1 MCCSLTFLLFLLSVT
16 AHMFLWIYWCTH
28 MYKCLLSSATVK
40 FKLTLLHT
48 HTHTHFHLY
57 SGMYLNTNDKSF
69 PTFPDP
75 LLSVALLQRERVFE
89 KLMQLLGNSF
99 SSVMGDCSEIEALGS
114 GASCGSSPWPLSS
127 GTNCLHCQCLFL
139 NVQAT
144 LRTPGAPMLCVFLLF
159 LELSVKLAASYLTTA
174 KLKMGFKSLVSRE
187 NTAHPHI
194 PQAEL
199 CKYLTQLNVWFGLSC
214 VRVNDLTMKV

>member
-1 MCCSLTFLLFLLSVT
+1 
-16 AHMFLWIYWCTH
+16 

-187 NTAHPHI
+187 NTAHPHV